1 MKKLIY
7 PSILMIT
14 MAIIISS
21 WTYVNGPNPLPT
33 SMRIT
38 VIDYVGNVVE
48 GAAVQLFL
56 TEKDYRGET
65 NQVGETQYT
74 DKKGRATIKNLQPRV
89 YYLYVTK
96 DDMNNIGGGVRTDTL
111 VEGKVNKLNVV
122 IE

>member
-1 MKKLIY
+1 MKKLLF
-7 PSILMIT
+7 PSIPIIVL
-14 MAIIISS
+14 AIVISS
-21 WTYVNGPNPLPT
+21 WTPLKGPSPLPT

-38 VIDYVGNVVE
+38 VIDYVGNIVE

-56 TEKDYRGET
+56 TEKDYRSET

-74 DKKGRATIKNLQPRV
+74 DKKGKVTIKNLEARV
-89 YYLYVTK
+89 YFLYVTK
-96 DDMNNIGGGVRTDTL
+96 DDMNNVGGGVRTDTL